1 MKIGEIYQK
10 AIALGMKND
19 PRSEEG
25 ALQEL
30 KRAKKEYEEL
40 KEDQRWEFDQDR
52 LENPYADSRLLY
64 GSKEREAKRLL
75 AGIDMEVGEVL
86 LADRLGDRG
95 KKIDLILSHHPEGR
109 ALAGFY
115 EVMEMQADILHKYG
129 VPIAVAEGI
138 LEGRIKE
145 VQRKVMPANHTRAVD
160 VAALL
165 DIPFLCIHTP
175 ADNMVTTY
183 LQRKIDEERP
193 FLVKEVLEILR
204 RIPEY
209 QEGIAN
215 HNGPNLVL
223 GSEKRR
229 TGKVFVDMTGGTG
242 GSKEAFEKIAR
253 TEVGTIVGMH
263 IGEEHRAEA
272 EKNHLNVIIAGHIPS
287 DSLGLNLL
295 LDELEKGGP
304 LEIIPCSGFRRISH
318 GGSSQA

>member
-25 ALQEL
+25 ALQVLE
-30 KRAKKEYEEL
+30 RAKKEYEEL

-223 GSEKRR
+223 GSEKRK

-304 LEIIPCSGFRRISH
+304 LEILLKPEQGMISS